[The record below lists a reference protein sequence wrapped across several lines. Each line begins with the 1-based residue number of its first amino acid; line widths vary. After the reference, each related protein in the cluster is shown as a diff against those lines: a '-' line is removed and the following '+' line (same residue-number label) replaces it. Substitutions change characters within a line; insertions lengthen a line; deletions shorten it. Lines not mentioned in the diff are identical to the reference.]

1 MSSLIGTANMEY
13 RLFRQPHKLGDVIEI
28 NDKMLLIIG
37 IQRFELWGHRLQ
49 VWYTCQNLQNTSYV
63 SKKKAYKQPFQ
74 LHAEMRVRYDDE
86 RLEKAKLGTV
96 HKINGEYY
104 QIMEYTDITIE
115 GTDLIISFTVKPVY
129 PLDRK
134 EAKAKYVYERKK
146 KLKLEVF

>member
-1 MSSLIGTANMEY
+1 MSRLIGTVRMEY
-13 RLFRQPHKLGDVIEI
+13 RLFRQPHRLGDVIEI

-37 IQRFELWGHRLQ
+37 IQRFELWGHLLR
-49 VWYTCQNLQNTSYV
+49 VWYTCQDLQNTSYV
-63 SKKKAYKQPFQ
+63 SKKKAYKHPFQ
-74 LHAEMRVRYDDE
+74 LEAEMRVRYDDE

-96 HKINGEYY
+96 HEIDGEYY
-104 QIMEYTDITIE
+104 QVMEYTDITID
-115 GTDLIISFTVKPVY
+115 GVDLVIAFTVKPVY